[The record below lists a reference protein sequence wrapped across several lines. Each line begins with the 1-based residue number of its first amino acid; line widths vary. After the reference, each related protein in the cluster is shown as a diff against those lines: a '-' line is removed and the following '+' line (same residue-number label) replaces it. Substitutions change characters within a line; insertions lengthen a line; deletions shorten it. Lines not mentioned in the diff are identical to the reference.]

1 MMYKPVLKVLPLLIL
16 AGLSACSDSD
26 DDPVTTETEAA
37 LSLRILHINDH
48 HSHIEPESATLVLG
62 GSETDVEIGGFPRV
76 TAKIRELEAEGGN
89 ILKLHAGDA
98 ITGTLYYTLFEGE
111 VDAAV
116 MNDVCFDAFVVGN
129 HEFDRGDE
137 GLKQFLDFLSDGSCN
152 TPVLGANVVP
162 EVGTPLA
169 PSSNT
174 DYIKPYTITE
184 YDGEQVGIIGIEI
197 AQKTQNSSNPLD
209 STVFLDEATTAQ
221 QYIEELEAD
230 GINKIILLTHNQY
243 ERDIAMAGVLSG
255 VDIIVDGDSH
265 TLLGEEFN
273 NRGLSAAGPYPTMTT
288 DADGKTVC
296 IAQAWQY
303 SNVVGELS
311 VDFDENGDV
320 LSCDGTPHL
329 LLADTF
335 YRDDANGDSV
345 ALSGDELTS
354 VMADIEATDEL
365 SVVTPAASTQAIA
378 DQYAGQVEV
387 LKTTVIG
394 TATEDLCFERIPGQG
409 RSEIAGCAELTN
421 ARGSDISNLVAL
433 AFKEQ
438 SLEADVAI
446 QNGGGVRIDIP
457 AGDITIGDAY
467 TLLPFANTLYNLD
480 MTGAEI
486 KQVLEEALDYAFAE
500 DGSTGAYPYA
510 SGLRWDVDM
519 TQASGSRISNLE
531 VKLKSDTTYSAIDET
546 ATYTVVTNS
555 FTAGGKDGYLT
566 FGDIEEDKRLDTYLD
581 YAQSFVDYV
590 ERVGTISKLTV
601 EDYSTQSFINA
612 DGVLQE

>member
-1 MMYKPVLKVLPLLIL
+1 MLKTTLKTLPLMLFV
-16 AGLSACSDSD
+16 GLSACSDSD
-26 DDPVTTETEAA
+26 DDAVDTGAEPA

-48 HSHIEPESATLVLG
+48 HSHIEPESATLILG

-76 TAKIRELEAEGGN
+76 TAKIRELETQGGN

-98 ITGTLYYTLFEGE
+98 VTGTLYYTLFEGE
-111 VDAAV
+111 ADAAV

-152 TPVLGANVVP
+152 TPVLGANVIP

-169 PSSNT
+169 PTSST
-174 DYIKPYTITE
+174 DYIKPYTIKE
-184 YDGEQVGIIGIEI
+184 FDGERVGIIGIEI

-221 QYIEELEAD
+221 QTIEELQAD

-243 ERDIAMAGVLSG
+243 ERDLAMAGVLSG
-255 VDIIVDGDSH
+255 VDVIVDGDSH

-273 NRGLSAAGPYPTMTT
+273 NRGLTAAGPYPTVTT

-296 IAQAWQY
+296 VAQAWQY

-311 VDFDENGDV
+311 VEFDSNGDV

-335 YRDDANGDSV
+335 YRDDANGDAV
-345 ALSGDELTS
+345 ELTGADLDA
-354 VMADIEATDEL
+354 VVADIEATDAL
-365 SVVTPAASTQAIA
+365 SMVTPAASTQALA
-378 DQYAGQVEV
+378 DQYAGEVET

-409 RSEIAGCAELTN
+409 RSTIAGCTELTN
-421 ARGSDISNLVAL
+421 ARGSDISNIVAL

-438 SLEADVAI
+438 SLEADIAI
-446 QNGGGVRIDIP
+446 QNGGGVRTDIA
-457 AGDITIGDAY
+457 AGDVTIGDAY
-467 TLLPFANTLYNLD
+467 TLLPFANTLYNLE

-500 DGSTGAYPYA
+500 DGSSGAYPYA

-519 TQASGSRISNLE
+519 TQPSGSRISNLQ
-531 VKLKSDTTYSAIDET
+531 VKLKSDTAYSPISET
-546 ATYTVVTNS
+546 TTYTVVTNS

-590 ERVGTISKLTV
+590 ERVGTISKLPV

>member
-1 MMYKPVLKVLPLLIL
+1 MHRSALKTLPLILL

-26 DDPVTTETEAA
+26 DSDTPVAQSNVDF
-37 LSLRILHINDH
+37 SLRVLHINDH
-48 HSHIEPESATLVLG
+48 HSHIEPESATLLLG
-62 GSETDVEIGGFPRV
+62 GTETDVSIGGFARV
-76 TAKIRELEAEGGN
+76 TAKIRELQAQGGN
-89 ILKLHAGDA
+89 VLKLHAGDA

-111 VDAAV
+111 ADAAL

-152 TPVLGANVVP
+152 TPVLGANVIP

-169 PSSNT
+169 PVSET
-174 DYIKPYTITE
+174 DYIKPYTIVE
-184 YDGEQVGIIGIEI
+184 YDGHEVGIIGIEI
-197 AQKTQNSSNPLD
+197 AQKTSSSSNPLD
-209 STVFLDEATTAQ
+209 STLFLDEATTAQ
-221 QYIEELEAD
+221 RYIDELEAD
-230 GINKIILLTHNQY
+230 GITRIVLLTHNQY
-243 ERDIAMAGVLSG
+243 ERDLAMAGVLSG
-255 VDIIVDGDSH
+255 VDVIIDGDSH

-273 NRGLSAAGPYPTMTT
+273 QRGLSAAGPYPTVTR
-288 DADGKTVC
+288 DADGNTVC
-296 IAQAWQY
+296 VAQAWQY

-311 VDFDENGDV
+311 IDFDSDGTVSACE
-320 LSCDGTPHL
+320 GTPHL
-329 LLADTF
+329 LLADEF
-335 YRDDANGDSV
+335 HRDDENGDSV
-345 ALSGDELTS
+345 ELSGSELDA
-354 VMADIEATDEL
+354 VLADIQATDEL
-365 SVVTPAASTQAIA
+365 SVVTPASSSQAIA
-378 DQYAGQVEV
+378 DRFAGDVEV

-409 RSEIAGCAELTN
+409 RSEIAGCQAQTN
-421 ARGSDISNLVAL
+421 ARGSDISNIVAL

-446 QNGGGVRIDIP
+446 QNGGGVRTDIA

-486 KQVLEEALDYAFAE
+486 KQVLEEAIDYAFAE
-500 DGSTGAYPYA
+500 DGSSGAYPYA

-519 TQASGSRISNLE
+519 TQPSGSRIRNLQ
-531 VKLKSDTTYSAIDET
+531 VKLKTDTDYTAIDET

-590 ERVGTISKLTV
+590 ERVGSISKLAT
-601 EDYSTQSFINA
+601 EDYSTQSFTNA
-612 DGVLQE
+612 DGVLQQ